1 MFVQNKPSKA
11 AVLKQHATEFC
22 FAGVKD
28 IIHTAQQSTAE
39 ALWVQRNEKIS
50 PSSGYEFWGVLHC
63 SLLTDSVPPCYDV
76 GVLIKI

>member
-1 MFVQNKPSKA
+1 MFVQNKQSKA
-11 AVLKQHATEFC
+11 AVLKHHATEFC

-28 IIHTAQQSTAE
+28 IINTAQQSTAE

-50 PSSGYEFWGVLHC
+50 PSSGYEFWGVLHR
-63 SLLTDSVPPCYDV
+63 SLLTDFVPPRYDV

>member
-1 MFVQNKPSKA
+1 MFVQNKQSKA

-22 FAGVKD
+22 FAGLKD
-28 IIHTAQQSTAE
+28 IINISHQSTAE

-50 PSSGYEFWGVLHC
+50 PSSGYEFWGVLHRF
-63 SLLTDSVPPCYDV
+63 LLTDSVPPRYDV